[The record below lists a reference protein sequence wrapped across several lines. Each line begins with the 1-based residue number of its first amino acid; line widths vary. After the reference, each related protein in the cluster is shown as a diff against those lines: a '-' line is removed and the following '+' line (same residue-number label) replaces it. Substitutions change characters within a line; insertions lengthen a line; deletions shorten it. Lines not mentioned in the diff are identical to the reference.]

1 MLAACQEI
9 WMFWMPCCIQWFQW
23 PESEPRKGLNVNIAA
38 AMASKDSDKQA
49 ILNALA
55 FPRAGTKILQQEAQA
70 THERTLL
77 LFELWSL
84 FLLFLLDFYLLI
96 QCTSRPVD
104 PVSPRV
110 VHWGYEAVGRA
121 LAGHFA
127 LANWPLAAV
136 LLVKSTWSKKSL
148 LSLFDASFCGLHVAV
163 SWVRR
168 HPQLRFSSVANGLD
182 TSRWGPRSGSW
193 TGHKNSTELGQFT
206 QRICN
211 CIELGNFHQF
221 STDFLRFIRFLSV

>member
-1 MLAACQEI
+1 
-9 WMFWMPCCIQWFQW
+9 MPCCIQW

-77 LFELWSL
+77 QLFELWSFFFFF
-84 FLLFLLDFYLLI
+84 FLISFYLLI

-110 VHWGYEAVGRA
+110 VH
-121 LAGHFA
+121 
-127 LANWPLAAV
+127 
-136 LLVKSTWSKKSL
+136 
-148 LSLFDASFCGLHVAV
+148 
-163 SWVRR
+163 
-168 HPQLRFSSVANGLD
+168 
-182 TSRWGPRSGSW
+182 
-193 TGHKNSTELGQFT
+193 
-206 QRICN
+206 
-211 CIELGNFHQF
+211 
-221 STDFLRFIRFLSV
+221 

>member
-1 MLAACQEI
+1 
-9 WMFWMPCCIQWFQW
+9 MPCCIQW

-84 FLLFLLDFYLLI
+84 FLFDFYLLI

-110 VHWGYEAVGRA
+110 VH
-121 LAGHFA
+121 
-127 LANWPLAAV
+127 
-136 LLVKSTWSKKSL
+136 
-148 LSLFDASFCGLHVAV
+148 
-163 SWVRR
+163 
-168 HPQLRFSSVANGLD
+168 
-182 TSRWGPRSGSW
+182 
-193 TGHKNSTELGQFT
+193 
-206 QRICN
+206 
-211 CIELGNFHQF
+211 
-221 STDFLRFIRFLSV
+221 